1 MAIKRRADASG
12 DTPSAVAGKPARR
25 GRRTEILRTA
35 AAVIA
40 SSGTRASIQGIA
52 DAAGLSPG
60 SLYHHF
66 DSKEAI
72 LVELMRDYHSDL
84 ERIAIEA
91 RSSLEQPGSSTVA
104 DRVFE
109 LGAAIAKCALEHRA
123 AVQMSL
129 FQAPTAYPELNELV
143 QRKAIAVEEAM
154 LQTLV
159 AGRWSGYIRSDV
171 SLGPLADRLCQTML
185 HAGLEHL
192 GDGTQPEEVA
202 RLLCTILT
210 IGLAAHPATDEVW
223 DRSAALAAAAETIAT
238 WSEQPI
244 ADPDDKA
251 ARIREAAR
259 EQFGLKGYEVTTIR
273 DIASAAGLATGTVY
287 QLIGPKE
294 ELLATIMRSFAE
306 MVGEGWQAVLRS
318 DSSPVEKLDALSW
331 ININALQQFPDEF
344 RIQLAWLRQT
354 PPANINPGWLF
365 VNRLDDMKVL
375 LEEGIRIGDIRI
387 DSPSTEL
394 LARCVIDVQWIPE
407 NILRDAGRRGA
418 LIHARDTVLRG
429 VAAR

>member
-1 MAIKRRADASG
+1 VAIGRHADETAEAG
-12 DTPSAVAGKPARR
+12 SATVEQPARR
-25 GRRTEILRTA
+25 DRRSEILRTA

-40 SSGTRASIQGIA
+40 SSGTRASIQEIA

-66 DSKEAI
+66 ESKEAI
-72 LVELMRDYHSDL
+72 LVELMRDYHADMG
-84 ERIAIEA
+84 RIALDA

-109 LGAAIAKCALEHRA
+109 LSAAIVKCALEHRA

-143 QRKAIAVEEAM
+143 QRKAMAVEEAM

-171 SLGPLADRLCQTML
+171 DLGPLADRFCQTML

-192 GDGTQPEEVA
+192 GAGTQPEEVA
-202 RLLCTILT
+202 KLLCTILT
-210 IGLAAHPATDEVW
+210 KGLAARSASDELW
-223 DRSAALAAAAETIAT
+223 DRSAAMAAADETIAT
-238 WSEQPI
+238 WSEQQI
-244 ADPDDKA
+244 TDPNDKA
-251 ARIREAAR
+251 ARVREAAR

-273 DIASAAGLATGTVY
+273 DIAAAAGLATGTVY
-287 QLIGPKE
+287 QIIGPKE

-306 MVGEGWQAVLRS
+306 MVGEGWQAILHS
-318 DSSPVEKLDALSW
+318 DSGPVEKLDALSW

-344 RIQLAWLRQT
+344 RIQLAWLRQA

-375 LEEGIRIGDIRI
+375 LEEGLRIGDIEI

-429 VAAR
+429 VAKR

>member
-1 MAIKRRADASG
+1 V
-12 DTPSAVAGKPARR
+12 TVEQPARR
-25 GRRTEILRTA
+25 DRRSEILRTA

-40 SSGTRASIQGIA
+40 SSGTRASIQDIA
-52 DAAGLSPG
+52 NAAGLSPG

-72 LVELMRDYHSDL
+72 LIELMRDYHTDMD
-84 ERIAIEA
+84 RVAIAA
-91 RSSLEQPGSSTVA
+91 RRSLEQPGSSTVA
-104 DRVFE
+104 DKVFE
-109 LGAAIAKCALEHRA
+109 LGAAIATCALEHRA

-171 SLGPLADRLCQTML
+171 DLGPLADRLCQTML

-192 GDGTQPEEVA
+192 GAGTQPDEVA
-202 RLLCTILT
+202 RLMCTILT
-210 IGLAAHPATDEVW
+210 TGLAARPAPDEIL
-223 DRSAALAAAAETIAT
+223 DRSDALAVASKTIAA
-238 WSEQPI
+238 WSERPS
-244 ADPDDKA
+244 ADADDKA
-251 ARIREAAR
+251 ARVLDAAR
-259 EQFGLKGYEVTTIR
+259 QQFGLMGYEVTTIR
-273 DIASAAGLATGTVY
+273 DIATAAGMSPGTVY

-306 MVGEGWQAVLRS
+306 MVGKGWQAILHS
-318 DSSPVEKLDALSW
+318 DSGPVEKLDALSW
-331 ININALQQFPDEF
+331 ININALQRFPDEF
-344 RIQLAWLRQT
+344 RIQLAWLRQA

-375 LEEGIRIGDIRI
+375 LEEGLRTGDIAI
-387 DSPSTEL
+387 DAPSTEL

-407 NILRDAGRRGA
+407 NILRDAGRRCA

-429 VAAR
+429 VAKR